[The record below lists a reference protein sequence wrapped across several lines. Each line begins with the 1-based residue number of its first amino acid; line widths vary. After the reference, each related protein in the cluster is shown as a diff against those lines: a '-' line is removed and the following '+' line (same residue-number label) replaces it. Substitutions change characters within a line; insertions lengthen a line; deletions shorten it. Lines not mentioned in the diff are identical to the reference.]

1 MAHLVVAALQLPTLG
16 MNATRL
22 EFYLKQAKQRNADV
36 ILLGEYVL
44 NHFFKEFATMSA
56 NMVKEQTRKHTE
68 LLKNLAI
75 KYDIVFVAP
84 IIVMKKDGYH
94 KTIVR
99 ITPKIIRYYEQQIL
113 LPYAHWNEKKF
124 FENPVK
130 PLRDP
135 MTFNIKGFKVMVM
148 GGFELHFDHFW
159 QRVTEKKVDLVLL
172 PTASTFGSHNR
183 WREIIKTKAFLHGCY
198 ILRANRL
205 GEYSDSEVK
214 WKFYGDT
221 MLVSPGGEVEM
232 MLEDKES
239 MLIEVIEKQ
248 EVTDHRKAWGFER
261 ELKLREDLNDLP
273 SEKAKH

>member
-1 MAHLVVAALQLPTLG
+1 MSQLIVAALQLPTLG

-22 EFYLKQAKQRNADV
+22 EYYLKQAKQRNAEV

-44 NHFFKEFATMSA
+44 NHFFKEFTTMA
-56 NMVKEQTRKHTE
+56 PNMVKEQSRKHIE
-68 LLKNLAI
+68 LLKNLSQ
-75 KYDIVFVAP
+75 KYDIIFVAP
-84 IIVMKKDGYH
+84 IIMTKKDGYH
-94 KTIVR
+94 KTIVK
-99 ITPKIIRYYEQQIL
+99 ITSKHTKYYEQQIL

-124 FENPVK
+124 FSNK
-130 PLRDP
+130 IATLKDP

-148 GGFELHFDHFW
+148 AGFELHFDPFW
-159 QRVTEKKVDLVLL
+159 KRVTEKKVDLVLL

-205 GEYSDSEVK
+205 GEYSDDEVK

-221 MLVSPGGEVEM
+221 MLVSPEGEVEM

-239 MLIEVIEKQ
+239 MLVETIDKKEVLE
-248 EVTDHRKAWGFER
+248 HRKAWGFER
-261 ELKLREDLNDLP
+261 ELKLRIE
-273 SEKAKH
+273 